1 MIFSYRKRDCVN
13 ATLHGINAS
22 LNVMH
27 LEKLLKSGDPHL
39 PPSTNDDQINNF
51 PEGKKYLGLNEFKL
65 LINGSLVMNFS
76 DGSQATYDKAKKIG
90 SSYCLDF
97 VTILCSDDLTWY
109 VVTEYSNIRFY

>member
-1 MIFSYRKRDCVN
+1 MN
-13 ATLHGINAS
+13 ASLHEIDAS

-51 PEGKKYLGLNEFKL
+51 PEGKTYLGLNDFKL

-76 DGSQATYDKAKKIG
+76 DGSQATYDAPSKAKRNG
-90 SSYCLDF
+90 SAYCLDY
-97 VTILCSDDLTWY
+97 VTKKCSENLTW
-109 VVTEYSNIRFY
+109 